1 MLGFSRETDQKN
13 MRAQERGREGERER
27 KSMCLGGIFNAIRKP
42 IAMLANGF
50 PRSQWPRTEGEM
62 RECGLTLQLQHVV
75 PRATEEM
82 QASSPVES
90 VRLSSPLLSAFLG
103 LFNLL

>member
-1 MLGFSRETDQKN
+1 
-13 MRAQERGREGERER
+13 
-27 KSMCLGGIFNAIRKP
+27 
-42 IAMLANGF
+42 
-50 PRSQWPRTEGEM
+50 M

-75 PRATEEM
+75 PRATGEM